1 MFMAGASIAQ
11 DLPKNKN
18 PIVVNATTIPA
29 IELRAIQTGELQCA
43 FDRR

>member
-18 PIVVNATTIPA
+18 PIVVNATTLPA
-29 IELRAIQTGELQCA
+29 IEWRAIETGELQRA
-43 FDRR
+43 VDRR